1 MVKSDKIP
9 EMNEIKLRIKVSL
22 PIPNTFPIDALRVG
36 NFVQSKSCKIYNK
49 NKGYATLSIVK
60 ADFVVDTT
68 HNDYDQYSRQK

>member
-1 MVKSDKIP
+1 MLKSDEIP
-9 EMNEIKLRIKVSL
+9 EMSEIKLRIMVSL

-36 NFVQSKSCKIYNK
+36 NFVRSKSCKIYNK

-68 HNDYDQYSRQK
+68 HNDYEQYSETK